1 MKKSLGSRIF
11 DGFNTIFL
19 LFIVFITAYPIYYV
33 IVASFSNPGALSRH
47 VGALWAPLRPYTISA
62 YEMVFKNALLIS
74 GFKNTLF
81 VLIVGVA
88 VNMVLTIMGAY
99 FLNVKGPMLKTP
111 ITFMIIFTMYFSGGM
126 VPGYLNVKDLGLLN
140 TLWALIL
147 PGAIN
152 TTNLIILKSGF
163 KSIPDSLVESA
174 ELDGAT
180 HMQIMTKIMVP
191 LSKATLAVLVL
202 YYAVSHWNSWFNAS
216 IYLRDSAKYPLQL
229 VVQNLLSLTS
239 AQAMMEGIGADE
251 MSQAVELVK
260 YALIVV
266 TTAPIMII
274 YPFLQKHFVK
284 GVMIGA
290 IKG

>member
-19 LFIVFITAYPIYYV
+19 MFIVFITAYPIYYV

-47 VGALWAPLRPYTISA
+47 VGALWAPLGPYTLSA
-62 YEMVFKNALLIS
+62 YEMVFKNALLVS

-99 FLNVKGPMLKTP
+99 FLNVKGPILKTP

-163 KSIPDSLVESA
+163 QTIPDSLVESA

-229 VVQNLLSLTS
+229 VVQNLLALTS

-266 TTAPIMII
+266 TTAPIMVI